1 MPNQKNIKNVEQLV
15 DKISKARSIY
25 FTDYL
30 GLNVSDVTVL
40 RKKFFENN
48 VEYLVVKNTLLKIAS
63 QENDIELSEELFA
76 GSTAIALSYEEP
88 VAAAKVIKDFL
99 KDHDLP
105 TVKGL
110 IFEGVY
116 HEAGQF
122 EKFANLPS
130 KEESLTILA
139 IMLNSPMQNLAKVLI
154 SSMVKVVNVLEAV
167 KNSKNIEN

>member
-15 DKISKARSIY
+15 DKLAKAKSIY

-30 GLNVSDVTVL
+30 GLNVSEVTAL

-63 QENDIELSEELFA
+63 QKNDINLSEELLH
-76 GSTAIALSYEEP
+76 GSTAIALSYDEP
-88 VAAAKVIKDFL
+88 VAAAKVIKGFL

-110 IFEGVY
+110 VFEGDY

-130 KEESLTILA
+130 KEESLAVLA
-139 IMLNSPMQNLAKVLI
+139 IMLSSPMRSLVDVLS

-167 KNSKNIEN
+167 KNNKNIEN

>member
-1 MPNQKNIKNVEQLV
+1 MPNQKNIKNVENLSE
-15 DKISKARSIY
+15 KLSKAKSIY

-30 GLNVSDVTVL
+30 GLNVSDVTAL

-63 QENDIELSEELFA
+63 QKNDIVLSEDLFS

-88 VAAAKVIKDFL
+88 VAAAKVIKSFL

-105 TVKGL
+105 IVKGL
-110 IFEGVY
+110 VFEGIY

-130 KEESLTILA
+130 KEESITVLA
-139 IMLNSPMQNLAKVLI
+139 IMLNSPMQNLVNVLS

-167 KNSKNIEN
+167 KNNKSIEN